1 MKELV
6 VGLNLGRQKWVS
18 ARTGQIGFALRSHS
32 ASELRALCSP
42 SPAKHGDFI
51 LYAGET
57 KEREGKGKN
66 KSAGPD
72 STLPVFF
79 ETASVEA

>member
-32 ASELRALCSP
+32 ASEFRALCSP
-42 SPAKHGDFI
+42 LPAKHGDFI
-51 LYAGET
+51 LYTGET
-57 KEREGKGKN
+57 KERKGKGEKQVCW
-66 KSAGPD
+66 
-72 STLPVFF
+72 L
-79 ETASVEA
+79 